1 MRAEIHCVYIVYVSE
16 KTEVLT
22 LRTDRQARQWVE
34 FLARCTERSKSAV
47 LERFLSDRLRLI
59 QCCRNGP
66 YDCDHV
72 WCDWCGGWAK
82 DTGGMHPDT
91 GEVSWNCVHY
101 QGISRYSGEEM
112 PPHRVQTNTHVDPF
126 RMKKFR
132 DHVDGG
138 R

>member
-1 MRAEIHCVYIVYVSE
+1 MRTEIHCVYIVYVSE

-22 LRTDRQARQWVE
+22 LRTDKQTRQWVE

-47 LERFLSDRLRLI
+47 LERFLSEKLRLV
-59 QCCRNGP
+59 QCCERGP
-66 YDCDHV
+66 YECDHV
-72 WCDWCGGWAK
+72 WCDWCGDWAR
-82 DTGGMHPDT
+82 DNAGMHPDT
-91 GEVSWNCVHY
+91 GEAHWSCLHY
-101 QGISRYSGEEM
+101 QGMSRCSDEEI
-112 PPHRVQTNTHVDPF
+112 PPHLLQVNTHVDPF